1 MRLKDSFFYT
11 YRENIKDEDSVSGN
25 LLTRAGMVKKTSS
38 GVYMYLPLGYK
49 VLNNII
55 SIIREEMNKTGA
67 QEVLMPSLISEEVYV
82 SSGRRASFGSD
93 MFSLNDRFNKPY
105 VLGPTH
111 EELFLMAAKMKIKS
125 YKDMP
130 FNIYQFQTKFRDEPR
145 PRYGLIRVREFIM
158 KDAYSFDVDLSGLDK
173 SYKKMFDAYCKSF
186 DKIGLKYA
194 VVKADTGVMGGLLSE
209 EFQAITDIGE
219 DVLVMCDKCDFASN
233 LEIAECVES
242 KKETESSVKLEK
254 ELIHTPNAKSIEEVS
269 KFLNESID
277 KFVKSLVYKVDNK
290 LVLALVRGDRE
301 INETK
306 LRKILNATSVEL
318 ADFDS
323 VEKLTGAKVGFAGPI
338 GISTTIVMDRDI
350 KGLTNFIVGANK
362 TDYHF
367 KNVNLEDFK
376 VDYVGDI
383 CQIKQGDT
391 CPKCGG
397 KIYFKKG
404 IEIGNTFKLG
414 TKYSKALGLEY
425 LDNNGK
431 LQSVVMGS
439 YGIGPGR
446 CMSAVVEQ
454 SNDEKGIIWP
464 VSIAPYKV
472 AIVLINSKDAAQ
484 NNIAE
489 EIYAKFNDSGFEP
502 LLDDRDER
510 AGVKFNDMDLI
521 GIPFR
526 VVVGKGVEKGVVEVK
541 SRTEKD
547 SKEIE
552 INKVV
557 EYIEELL
564 KNSY

>member
-11 YRENIKDEDSVSGN
+11 YRENIKDEDSISGN

-55 SIIREEMNKTGA
+55 SIIRDEMNKTGA
-67 QEVLMPSLISEEVYV
+67 QEVLMPSLISEEIYI
-82 SSGRRASFGSD
+82 SSGRRAGFGSD

-158 KDAYSFDVDLSGLDK
+158 KDAYSFDSDLDGLDK

-186 DKIGLKYA
+186 DRIGLKYA

-219 DVLVMCDKCDFASN
+219 DVLVMCDKCDFSSN
-233 LEIAECVES
+233 LEIAECVEN
-242 KKETESSVKLEK
+242 KTIVESSKKLEK
-254 ELIHTPNAKSIEEVS
+254 ELIHTPNAKTIEEVS
-269 KFLNESID
+269 KFLNESPD
-277 KFVKSLVYKVDNK
+277 KFVKSLVYKIDNK
-290 LVLALVRGDRE
+290 LILVLIKGDRE

-306 LRKILNATSVEL
+306 LRKLLNATSVEL
-318 ADFDS
+318 ADFES
-323 VEKLTGAKVGFAGPI
+323 VKKLTGANVGFAGPV
-338 GISTTIVMDRDI
+338 GIDTTIVMDKNI
-350 KGLTNFIVGANK
+350 QGLTNFIVGANK

-367 KNVNLEDFK
+367 KNVNITDFRA
-376 VDYVGDI
+376 DFIGDI
-383 CQIKQGDT
+383 CQIRQGDI

-397 KIYFKKG
+397 NIYFKKG
-404 IEIGNTFKLG
+404 IEVGNTFKLG
-414 TKYSKALGLEY
+414 TKYSKSLGLEY

-472 AIVLINSKDAAQ
+472 AIVLINSKDSIQ
-484 NNIAE
+484 NNIAND
-489 EIYAKFNDSGFEP
+489 IYKKLNDNGFESI
-502 LLDDRDER
+502 LDDRDER

-526 VVVGKGVEKGVVEVK
+526 IVVGKGVEREIVEVK
-541 SRTEKD
+541 SRIEKD
-547 SKEIE
+547 NKEVRIDE
-552 INKVV
+552 VV
-557 EYIEELL
+557 GYIKELL

>member
-1 MRLKDSFFYT
+1 
-11 YRENIKDEDSVSGN
+11 
-25 LLTRAGMVKKTSS
+25 
-38 GVYMYLPLGYK
+38 
-49 VLNNII
+49 
-55 SIIREEMNKTGA
+55 
-67 QEVLMPSLISEEVYV
+67 
-82 SSGRRASFGSD
+82 
-93 MFSLNDRFNKPY
+93 
-105 VLGPTH
+105 
-111 EELFLMAAKMKIKS
+111 
-125 YKDMP
+125 
-130 FNIYQFQTKFRDEPR
+130 
-145 PRYGLIRVREFIM
+145 
-158 KDAYSFDVDLSGLDK
+158 
-173 SYKKMFDAYCKSF
+173 
-186 DKIGLKYA
+186 
-194 VVKADTGVMGGLLSE
+194 
-209 EFQAITDIGE
+209 
-219 DVLVMCDKCDFASN
+219 
-233 LEIAECVES
+233 
-242 KKETESSVKLEK
+242 
-254 ELIHTPNAKSIEEVS
+254 
-269 KFLNESID
+269 
-277 KFVKSLVYKVDNK
+277 
-290 LVLALVRGDRE
+290 
-301 INETK
+301 
-306 LRKILNATSVEL
+306 
-318 ADFDS
+318 
-323 VEKLTGAKVGFAGPI
+323 
-338 GISTTIVMDRDI
+338 ISTTIVMDRDI

-367 KNVNLEDFK
+367 KNVNIEDFK
-376 VDYVGDI
+376 VDYLGDI

-541 SRTEKD
+541 ARTEKD

-552 INKVV
+552 IDKVV
-557 EYIEELL
+557 DYIEELL